1 MKQATFLIVADR
13 GSLAAYEVDRTVK
26 KPVARLVENMEFAE
40 SHQRLGEQVTDRAGA
55 FPMRGNA
62 GGATAASERLTL
74 AAELDARS
82 IRRVAG
88 HIATFLK
95 KYRPVSWAF
104 AAPAEINGAI
114 LDGVHPAF
122 RERLAL
128 NVRRDFIHVPAA
140 DVLDHFLK
148 AAP

>member
-1 MKQATFLIVADR
+1 MKQAAFLIVADR

-26 KPVARLVENMEFAE
+26 KPVARLVENKEFAE
-40 SHQRLGEQVTDRAGA
+40 SHLRLGEQVTDKAGA
-55 FPMRGNA
+55 FPSA
-62 GGATAASERLTL
+62 GGATAAAERLTL

-82 IRRVAG
+82 IRRLSE
-88 HIATFLK
+88 HIAEWLK
-95 KYRPVSWAF
+95 KHRPASWAF

-122 RERLAL
+122 RERLTL

-140 DVLDHFLK
+140 DLMDHFAK